1 MPLNPH
7 YSGVE
12 QTIEISQVVDL
23 QTNLNT
29 LQSNLDAEAS
39 ARASADTSN
48 ATATALVQS
57 NLDAEASA
65 RASADTSNATA
76 TAQVQ
81 TNLDAEASTRLANDT
96 TLQSNIDGK
105 VSLTGNETIAG
116 EKTLSDKLTINANTQ
131 ITNSI
136 ASPAIN
142 INHTNVGN
150 YGLQMFTDSYGLN
163 IYGTSGSTEY
173 ALLKVAGVGGDA
185 LIIEQGN
192 IINTTLDAGSL
203 ALPNLPTSNPS
214 NDKIWNNGGVIS
226 IGNEDI
232 LGNLQSN
239 ITTEITNRENA
250 DNTLQSN
257 IDLKANQTD
266 LDAEASTRLAN
277 DNTLQSNITTEIINR
292 ENADTSLQNNID
304 LKANQTDLDT
314 ESSTRLANDNTLQSN
329 ITTEIINRENAD
341 TSLQNNIDL
350 KANQTDLD
358 AEAATRA
365 SVDTALQGALF
376 LKANQTDLDVEIAT
390 RLENDNILQS
400 NIDTKQ
406 NLLNTSDLFLDTS
419 VANQPKLGLGTN
431 NPVSLAG
438 SDTFLQIFGQVDCG
452 LSLKRGAG
460 GNFEF
465 KVVNPTG
472 DMTIYRNGS
481 EKLTITSTETLVKQG
496 LKVVGSVI
504 NFSNIPTS
512 PSGLST
518 GDIYS
523 NSGVLTIV

>member
-29 LQSNLDAEAS
+29 LQSNIDAEAS

-277 DNTLQSNITTEIINR
+277 DNTLQSNITTEI
-292 ENADTSLQNNID
+292 T
-304 LKANQTDLDT
+304 
-314 ESSTRLANDNTLQSN
+314 
-329 ITTEIINRENAD
+329 NRENAD